1 MMDTGEDFITPQF
14 LNILFFQ
21 QKNLAIFPYVDLKH
35 LHVLEIFT
43 PGFTP
48 IELEST
54 ALHDLKNILEF
65 ESTNSYSQSPTLYF
79 IYNLTK
85 EKVKE
90 ILNVKDVHCILNTN
104 EDISEFVEG
113 SDFFFF
119 NKKNSQFLNFPINK
133 TNLDFEKFLISSS
146 HNRTILQDTIQKI
159 KSIASRVFT
168 EINQSNT
175 FSNLPNLLKEF
186 DRKHWQRILDFT
198 SNYYEINVPSASELH
213 RMSINIAETK
223 GKHSKDFSNEYEIL
237 ITTNNALGKE
247 FVLLL
252 HKYRSEKVNPSHLEL
267 EELFNPKLL
276 YNYLRN
282 HHWKQ
287 GIPRDFIKEWV
298 LMNISGYPLNESDTE
313 DFQTIVG
320 KISIQGDVPVYSSV
334 IAESSKIQP
343 FEETSRKVH
352 SAQTEWNRFKVELQV
367 NLDKVE
373 KLLDYYQK
381 SFILNDENSAY
392 VRFLLAQLSE
402 IDLLLNNKIKS
413 GNFSLHV

>member
-1 MMDTGEDFITPQF
+1 MDTGEDFITPQF

-90 ILNVKDVHCILNTN
+90 ILTVKNVHCVLNTN
-104 EDISEFVEG
+104 EDISEFVDR

-146 HNRTILQDTIQKI
+146 QNRIILQDTIQKI

-168 EINQSNT
+168 EINQNNN

-186 DRKHWQRILDFT
+186 DKKHWQRILDYT
-198 SNYYEINVPSASELH
+198 SNYYGINVPSASELH
-213 RMSINIAETK
+213 RMSINIIKPK

-287 GIPRDFIKEWV
+287 GIPRDFIKEWI

-313 DFQTIVG
+313 DFQSIIG
-320 KISIQGDVPVYSSV
+320 KIPILGYVPEYSSV

-343 FEETSRKVH
+343 FEETSSRVQ
-352 SAQTEWNRFKVELQV
+352 SSQTEWDTFKVELKA
-367 NLDKVE
+367 NLDKVD
-373 KLLDYYQK
+373 KLLGHYQE
-381 SFILNDENSAY
+381 SFILNNENSAY

-402 IDLLLNNKIKS
+402 IDLLLNNKIKNS
-413 GNFSLHV
+413 NVSLHV